1 MKSRFKRTNEKNAQ
15 PKSFSFAELLTSKP
29 TKKMK
34 QVAGKAKKLTKSSA
48 PEAFI
53 PHEDTEF

>member
-1 MKSRFKRTNEKNAQ
+1 MKGRFKRTNEKDAKPQ
-15 PKSFSFAELLTSKP
+15 SFSFAELLTSKP

-34 QVAGKAKKLTKSSA
+34 QMTGKAKKLNKSSS